1 MLGLDARRT
10 FWWNVPRS
18 SELWRGPAG
27 HRAVAVIG
35 EVKELKSQAWLS
47 SGAVGG
53 GMQHLEDQ
61 PWRKIPGW
69 GLGK

>member
-1 MLGLDARRT
+1 M
-10 FWWNVPRS
+10 V
-18 SELWRGPAG
+18 
-27 HRAVAVIG
+27 VIG

-47 SGAVGG
+47 PGAVGW